1 MRISIKLKTSAFL
14 AALLLL
20 TVVVLSLLVL
30 QGIQKNQRV
39 QVEQYL
45 AQQAATAN
53 TYLYQSLTAEPNKVP
68 ETFFASKGA
77 EFGKQLEWISGQTVE
92 LYDADGKAIYKNK
105 SGAVSE
111 GIGQTLTYALQQK
124 TAYLVEGDSLYYL
137 SPLNVGNEQV
147 GVVQFYYDLAANDVF
162 YHQIR
167 QLFVYIGA
175 GTFLLSFILAYFY
188 FNALSGSIIKLNQ
201 AVNRIRE
208 GSYETAGLAR
218 KDELGEL
225 GEGIRM
231 MSERIRR
238 TIRDKDE
245 EQEKLKLAVDKLS
258 KLDQQQKQFIG
269 NVTHEFKTP
278 LTSIKAYLD
287 LMDMYPDDEELLQT
301 AKTNIAG
308 DTQRL
313 YEMVEKVLQLSA
325 LEKYDF
331 EFSKEKVDVRQTI
344 ESVLGSLQG
353 KMDKFGLRLETN
365 LAEASADADGDSLT
379 IVLMNLLDNAIKYN
393 KTKGS
398 IRVSCAERGGQVVI
412 EIADTGIGIPQ
423 AVVHKIFE
431 PFYTVDKNRS
441 RENGGAGL
449 GLALAKKYAEMQG
462 GSIVLLRSD
471 AEGTTFSVAY
481 PAWGSRESA

>member
-1 MRISIKLKTSAFL
+1 MRISIKLKTSVFL

-20 TVVVLSLLVL
+20 TVVVISLLVL
-30 QGIQKNQRV
+30 RGIQSNQRT
-39 QVEQYL
+39 QVEQLL
-45 AQQAATAN
+45 AQQASTAN
-53 TYLYQSLTAEPNKVP
+53 TYLYQSLTAESNKVP
-68 ETFFASKGA
+68 ETYLASKGV
-77 EFGKQLEWISGQTVE
+77 EFGKKLEDISGQTVE
-92 LYDADGKAIYKNK
+92 LYDQEGKAIYKNK
-105 SGAVSE
+105 TGAVSE
-111 GIGQTLTYALQQK
+111 GIARTLAFALKQK

-137 SPLNVGNEQV
+137 APLIVANEQV
-147 GVVQFYYDLAANDVF
+147 GVVQFYYDLAANDAF
-162 YHQIR
+162 YHEIR

-188 FNALSGSIIKLNQ
+188 FNALSGSIIKLNRT
-201 AVNRIRE
+201 VNRIRE
-208 GSYETAGLAR
+208 GSYETAGMKR
-218 KDELGEL
+218 RDEIGEL

-231 MSERIRR
+231 MSERIRQ
-238 TIRDKDE
+238 TIRDKDDE
-245 EQEKLKLAVDKLS
+245 REKLKLAVDKLS
-258 KLDQQQKQFIG
+258 KLDQQQKEFIG

-287 LMDMYPDDEELLQT
+287 LMDMYPDDEALLET

-313 YEMVEKVLQLSA
+313 YEMVEKVLRLSA

-353 KMDKFGLRLETN
+353 KIDKFGLRLETN
-365 LAEASADADGDSLT
+365 LTEASADADRDSLT

-393 KTKGS
+393 KPKGS
-398 IRVSCAERGGQVVI
+398 IRVSCAERDGQVVI

-462 GSIVLLRSD
+462 GAIALLRSD
-471 AEGTTFSVAY
+471 AEGTTFSVTY
-481 PAWGSRESA
+481 PAWGSGESS

>member
-1 MRISIKLKTSAFL
+1 MRISIKLKTSVFL

-20 TVVVLSLLVL
+20 TVLVMSLLVL
-30 QGIQKNQRV
+30 RGIQNNQRA
-39 QVEQYL
+39 QVEQFM
-45 AQQAATAN
+45 AQQASTAN
-53 TYLYQSLTAEPNKVP
+53 TYLYQSLTAESNKVP
-68 ETFFASKGA
+68 ETYLASKGA
-77 EFGKQLEWISGQTVE
+77 EFGRQLEQISGQTIE

-105 SGAVSE
+105 SGVVSE
-111 GIGQTLTYALQQK
+111 GIGKTLAYALQRK
-124 TAYLVEGDSLYYL
+124 TAYLVEDDALYYL
-137 SPLNVGNEQV
+137 APLNVGNEQV
-147 GVVQFYYDLAANDVF
+147 GVVQFYYDLAANAVF
-162 YHQIR
+162 YDQIKR
-167 QLFVYIGA
+167 LFEFIGA

-208 GSYETAGLAR
+208 GSYDTAGVKR
-218 KDELGEL
+218 RDEIGEL
-225 GEGIRM
+225 GEGIRA
-231 MSERIRR
+231 MSERIRQ
-238 TIRDKDE
+238 TIRDKDDE
-245 EQEKLKLAVDKLS
+245 REKLKLAVDKLS
-258 KLDQQQKQFIG
+258 KLDEQQKQFIG

-287 LMDMYPDDEELLQT
+287 LMDMYPDDESLLQT
-301 AKTNIAG
+301 AKANIAG

-313 YEMVEKVLQLSA
+313 YEMVEKVLRLSA

-331 EFSKEKVDVRQTI
+331 EFTKEKVDVRRTI
-344 ESVLGSLQG
+344 ASVLDSLQG

-398 IRVSCAERGGQVVI
+398 IRISCEERDGQVVI

-423 AVVHKIFE
+423 TVAHKIFE

-449 GLALAKKYAEMQG
+449 GLSLAKKYAEMQG
-462 GSIVLLRSD
+462 GSIALVRSGE
-471 AEGTTFSVAY
+471 EGTTFRIAY
-481 PAWGSRESA
+481 PVWSDRQSS

>member
-1 MRISIKLKTSAFL
+1 MRISIKLKTSVFL
-14 AALLLL
+14 AVLLLL
-20 TVVVLSLLVL
+20 TVVVMSLLVL
-30 QGIQKNQRV
+30 RGIQNNQRT
-39 QVEQYL
+39 QVEQLL
-45 AQQAATAN
+45 AQQASTAN
-53 TYLYQSLTAEPNKVP
+53 TYLYQSLTAQSNKVP
-68 ETFFASKGA
+68 ETFIASKGA
-77 EFGKQLEWISGQTVE
+77 DFGKKLEDISGLTVE
-92 LYDADGKAIYKNK
+92 LYDAEGKAIYKNK
-105 SGAVSE
+105 TGAVSE
-111 GIGQTLTYALQQK
+111 GISRTLAYALKQK

-137 SPLNVGNEQV
+137 APLIVANEQV
-147 GVVQFYYDLAANDVF
+147 GVVQFYYDLAANDAF
-162 YHQIR
+162 YHEIR

-188 FNALSGSIIKLNQ
+188 FNALSGSIIKLSRT
-201 AVNRIRE
+201 VNRIRE
-208 GSYETAGLAR
+208 GSYETAGMKR
-218 KDELGEL
+218 RDEIGEL

-231 MSERIRR
+231 MSERIRQ
-238 TIRDKDE
+238 TIRDKDDE
-245 EQEKLKLAVDKLS
+245 REKLKLAVDKLS
-258 KLDQQQKQFIG
+258 KLDQQQKEFIG

-287 LMDMYPDDEELLQT
+287 LMDMYPDDEALLET

-313 YEMVEKVLQLSA
+313 YEMVEKVLRLSA

-344 ESVLGSLQG
+344 ESVLGSLKG
-353 KMDKFGLRLETN
+353 KIDKFGLRLETN
-365 LAEASADADGDSLT
+365 LAEASADADRDSLT

-393 KTKGS
+393 KPKGS
-398 IRVSCAERGGQVVI
+398 IRVSCTERDGQVVI
-412 EIADTGIGIPQ
+412 EIADTGIGIPR

-462 GSIVLLRSD
+462 GSIALLRSD

-481 PAWGSRESA
+481 PAWGSGESS